1 MIDVFIVNKDIATMS
16 KTATEKTRELVDKFV
31 EYVGSARF
39 EDAYRLLNSAG
50 QFVLTGQTPA
60 SGVYKGLDD
69 IFARLAPAL
78 SVYTERPTITFS
90 DILVD
95 GDKAFLRASGI
106 GAGRYGV
113 YKQPYYGYYLRREGG
128 GLAEIIE
135 FFDPFQVES
144 ALFGNKLVPA

>member
-1 MIDVFIVNKDIATMS
+1 MS
-16 KTATEKTRELVDKFV
+16 RPSTSAEKTRALADRFV
-31 EYVGSARF
+31 EYVSTARF
-39 EDAYRLLNSAG
+39 EDAYRLLNQDG

-78 SVYTERPTITFS
+78 SGYTERPKIVFS

-106 GAGRYGV
+106 GKATYGV
-113 YKQPYYGYYLRREGG
+113 YEQPYYSYYLRAEGD
-128 GLAEIIE
+128 GLSEIIE
-135 FFDPFQVES
+135 FFDPFQIE
-144 ALFGNKLVPA
+144 AAFYGKKLVTAHS